1 MPSSAG
7 LRVFPSTII
16 ESGIIPALRSNMNAN
31 MPLELQYPIDFPL
44 NVIGLDEPD
53 FEPFVVEIVRRHI
66 PDLLEENITSRLSSG
81 NKYRS
86 VNFFFIAQSRAQVDA
101 LYEELGSHK
110 RVLMIL

>member
-1 MPSSAG
+1 MTDQP
-7 LRVFPSTII
+7 I
-16 ESGIIPALRSNMNAN
+16 
-31 MPLELQYPIDFPL
+31 ELQYPIDFPL

-53 FEPFVVEIVRRHI
+53 FEPFVIEVVRRHV
-66 PDLLEENITSRLSSG
+66 PDLLEENITSRLSAG

-86 VNFFFIAQSRAQVDA
+86 VNFLFIAQSREQVDA